1 MHESRRC
8 SLAPQSLSAS
18 AGSVT
23 RSSYRRKVLRKDPE
37 PAQPDA
43 FADRIYSDW
52 DDNLGGRIMRAA
64 VAVGPRE
71 LLSSE
76 VPVVRGRCRTVG
88 CPGCNDM
95 PCIGRFG
102 CVWASHVVKSARLR
116 NAVAWHAQLC
126 KNAEAIPEESVNE
139 KVNFVRAV
147 CLLAI
152 TIQACASDELWEWLM
167 TKLRP
172 ATDDTSHPLRVST
185 ASFGMRFGNAI
196 PPPPSNAGVPTS
208 TRKPDEPFNHQ
219 WFSIGDPV
227 GGSGGAAVTSA
238 AREEWH
244 RQLTELLLRLQTNLF
259 YLDDNSIG
267 IFPLAC
273 QLEHSCNP
281 NATVEGSGIDGE
293 LVVRSGPGRVIG
305 KGERVSFCYM
315 PDGGDDFG
323 DRVPLRER
331 RARTLSELGFWCRC
345 QKCDADEDIER
356 QAGRLEGLAPP
367 CGNALKRAISER
379 PPPQIRA

>member
-1 MHESRRC
+1 M
-8 SLAPQSLSAS
+8 
-18 AGSVT
+18 
-23 RSSYRRKVLRKDPE
+23 
-37 PAQPDA
+37 
-43 FADRIYSDW
+43 
-52 DDNLGGRIMRAA
+52 
-64 VAVGPRE
+64 
-71 LLSSE
+71 
-76 VPVVRGRCRTVG
+76 
-88 CPGCNDM
+88 
-95 PCIGRFG
+95 
-102 CVWASHVVKSARLR
+102 
-116 NAVAWHAQLC
+116 
-126 KNAEAIPEESVNE
+126 NE

-238 AREEWH
+238 AR
-244 RQLTELLLRLQTNLF
+244 RGMASPTDELLLRLQTNLF

-305 KGERVSFCYM
+305 KGNACRSTTCPMAATILEIACRR
-315 PDGGDDFG
+315 GH
-323 DRVPLRER
+323 R